1 MNLIQ
6 KLAYNPI
13 TKALQ
18 AVLAGGSKS
27 ITMPSEYLEGSW
39 TPGIFDDATG
49 GNEAT
54 YSDRGGNFVKIGKL
68 VIIHG
73 WMNVSSTAGMTGANS
88 AFLRNLPFT
97 FKNVSGNYDAPI
109 PAYAEQT
116 TFSGFLA
123 WVPGA
128 NTKRAT
134 LKSIIS
140 GLGSTTITV
149 TNLGTGYTTI
159 NGCYITEE

>member
-1 MNLIQ
+1 MNLIT
-6 KLAYNPI
+6 KLAYNAL
-13 TKALQ
+13 TKTIQ
-18 AVLAGGSKS
+18 AIAPGGQSIVLPGS
-27 ITMPSEYLEGSW
+27 YQEGSW
-39 TPGIFDDATG
+39 TPGIFDAATAG
-49 GNEAT
+49 VEAT

-73 WMNVSSTAGMTGANS
+73 WMNVSSVAGMTGGNAV
-88 AFLRNLPFT
+88 FLRNLPFAA
-97 FKNVSGNYDAPI
+97 KNATGNYDAPI
-109 PAYAEQT
+109 PAYAEFT

-128 NTKRAT
+128 NTTRCT

-140 GLGSTTITV
+140 GAGSTTITV

-159 NGCYITEE
+159 NGSYITEE